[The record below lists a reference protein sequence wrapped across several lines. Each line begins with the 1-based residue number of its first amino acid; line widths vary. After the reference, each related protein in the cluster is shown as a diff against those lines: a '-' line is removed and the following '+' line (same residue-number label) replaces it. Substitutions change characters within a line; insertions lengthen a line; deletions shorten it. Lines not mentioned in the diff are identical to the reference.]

1 MKIIKYGLQGNI
13 LGKAKLLN
21 IKMNNNNKHSP
32 STCWV
37 LGVYWPFAW
46 VLSAV

>member
-1 MKIIKYGLQGNI
+1 MKIIKYGHQGNI

-21 IKMNNNNKHSP
+21 IKMNNNNKHSL

-37 LGVYWPFAW
+37 LDVYWPFTWAI
-46 VLSAV
+46 SAV